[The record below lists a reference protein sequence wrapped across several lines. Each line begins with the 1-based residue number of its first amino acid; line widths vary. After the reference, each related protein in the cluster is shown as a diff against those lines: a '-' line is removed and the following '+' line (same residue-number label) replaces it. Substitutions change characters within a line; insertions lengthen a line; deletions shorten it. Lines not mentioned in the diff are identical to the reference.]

1 MHTLFGIVF
10 SLLFFACST
19 TVSRL
24 PAKNAQNLSLPTN
37 SDDENWNV
45 SLENEQD
52 LRIIFASAYLHSDKW
67 SQKERTR
74 TEAWVLQQMSAHLKQ
89 QDLRG
94 TVSIWSLLANWYAR
108 TRVKPSRAFEQAT
121 QELMNRVSLAGNVS
135 AILQILFFG
144 ERMAPDNNLLRGE
157 DLIDGIIDLERVRI
171 ELCRFENKQN
181 PERCVSQGNLE
192 REAYRL
198 LPVWVGA
205 DDIDMLKRMSL
216 GLWGVPKQVAF
227 STVPEWIVQNAP
239 HDAKLHE
246 ADHWFGLCLFDNGCF
261 RQPSPSVLNAMA
273 KLNAYVHEA
282 WSNLVSPKPSVIM
295 LESLARYIHERLGPA
310 FALRLCETVGTELF
324 LGNPRIALC
333 RNRVLDGVEYSLLR
347 RKLLNE
353 QIRVTPHVRELWE
366 ELFQTTV
373 QRFFHFAEREQ
384 LEHAR
389 REYAYLEQLVR
400 LMETRWPSSEKRNS
414 LVVQALAIS
423 ELYLLRGQVE
433 KARETVHGV
442 FETTHDPR
450 LLQSLFRMEFWSG
463 NYAKAVE
470 IMKKMEEM
478 AQHSVQNRYLY
489 MRQSRYHALALEH
502 LGERNAASQLRLQA
516 AGFFRGLFDFVTDPD
531 LRTELVLY
539 IAELYFDV
547 GQQDTGLQLFQ
558 AVLSRSSSCDLL
570 SQILKTLIVYE
581 RVDAAFDVYHTLM
594 DSNSCFVN
602 RKVYTSV
609 WMRFFGLRHVITDER
624 METVNEFLSN
634 YGGET
639 WLSHLAAF
647 ARGTLTSK
655 QLLSKASNVGQQV
668 EALYYSGLDAWARG
682 DAKTAFDLFR
692 QVQRFRI
699 LNYTEH
705 EFVFWHFEMQKRES
719 NTSVS
724 LPKLPPQPETLDS
737 EGEVEEE
744 KE

>member
-1 MHTLFGIVF
+1 MRTLSGLVF

-24 PAKNAQNLSLPTN
+24 PAKNAQNVSLPAN
-37 SDDENWNV
+37 PDDENWHV
-45 SLENEQD
+45 VLENEQD
-52 LRIIFASAYLHSDKW
+52 LRMIVASAYFHGEKW
-67 SQKERTR
+67 SQPERTR
-74 TEAWVLQQMSAHLKQ
+74 VETWVLQQMGARLKR

-94 TVSIWSLLANWYAR
+94 AVGIWSWLAHWYAH
-108 TRVKPSRAFEQAT
+108 TRVRPSRAFEQAT
-121 QELMNRVSLAGNVS
+121 QQLMDRVSLAGNVS
-135 AILQILFFG
+135 AVLQILFFG
-144 ERMAPDNNLLRGE
+144 ERMAPDTLLRGE
-157 DLIDGIIDLERVRI
+157 LLDGIIELERVRI
-171 ELCRFENKQN
+171 ALCRFENKQN
-181 PERCVSQGNLE
+181 PERCLSQGKLE

-198 LPVWVGA
+198 LPVWAGA
-205 DDIDMLKRMSL
+205 DDIDMLKRMSF
-216 GLWGVPKQVAF
+216 GLWGVPKQEAF
-227 STVPEWIVQNAP
+227 ATIPEWIVQNAP
-239 HDAKLHE
+239 NDAKLHE
-246 ADHWFGLCLFDNGCF
+246 ADHWFGLCLFENGCF
-261 RQPSPSVLNAMA
+261 RQPTPSVLNAMA
-273 KLNAYVHEA
+273 NLNAYVHEA
-282 WSNLVSPKPSVIM
+282 WANLVSTKPSVIM
-295 LESLARYIHERLGPA
+295 LESLARYVHERLGPA

-324 LGNPRIALC
+324 LGNPRVALC
-333 RNRVLDGVEYSLLR
+333 RNQVLDGVEYSLLR

-353 QIRVTPHVRELWE
+353 QIRITPHVRELWE

-433 KARETVHGV
+433 KAREIVHTV

-450 LLQSLFRMEFWSG
+450 LLQSLFRMEFWNG

-478 AQHSVQNRYLY
+478 AQNSVQNRYLY

-502 LGERNAASQLRLQA
+502 LGERNAAGQLRLQA

-539 IAELYFDV
+539 IAELYFDA
-547 GQQDTGLQLFQ
+547 GQKDTGLQLFQ
-558 AVLSRSSSCDLL
+558 AVLSRSSSCDFL
-570 SQILKTLIVYE
+570 SQILKTFIVYE
-581 RVDAAFDVYHTLM
+581 QVDAAFDVYHTLM
-594 DSNSCFVN
+594 DSDSCFVN

-609 WMRFFGLRHVITDER
+609 WMRFFGLRHIVTDER
-624 METVNEFLSN
+624 MESVNEFLNN
-634 YGGET
+634 YEGEA
-639 WLSHLAAF
+639 WLSYLAAF
-647 ARGTLTSK
+647 ARGKLTSK

-668 EALYYSGLDAWARG
+668 EAFYYSGLDAWARG
-682 DAKTAFDLFR
+682 DTKTAFDLFR

-705 EFVFWHFEMQKRES
+705 EFVFWHFEMQKRVS
-719 NTSVS
+719 NPVL
-724 LPKLPPQPETLDS
+724 LPQLPPQTEAPDS